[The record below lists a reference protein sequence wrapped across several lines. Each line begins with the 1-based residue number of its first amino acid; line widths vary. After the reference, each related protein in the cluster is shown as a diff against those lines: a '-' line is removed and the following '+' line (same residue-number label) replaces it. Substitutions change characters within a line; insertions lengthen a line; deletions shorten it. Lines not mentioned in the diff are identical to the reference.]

1 MTQHKSY
8 LLVTG
13 GAGFIGSHTVVEL
26 IKSGYIP
33 VIVDDFRNAEQSII
47 QALEQITDSRILYKN
62 IACQDEAGM
71 KELFQQYPFSGII
84 HFAADKAV
92 NESVQNPLK
101 YYENNIG
108 SLVTILKLAQEYNV
122 NNFVF
127 SSSCTVYGN
136 PKLASDSSMVTED
149 SAILNAES
157 PYGFTKQIG
166 ERIIR
171 DFTASNPGFKA
182 CLLRYFNPIGAHP
195 SGLIGELPQGIPN
208 NLLPYLMQTAFGL
221 REKLTVFGND
231 YATVDGTCVRDF
243 IHVCDLAE
251 AHVKALDWLQTKT
264 ETLVEVFNAGT
275 GKGTSVL
282 ELVNMY
288 EKLIPTP
295 LNWEFGPRRD
305 GDVPEIYSK
314 VDKINTVLGWKS
326 NYTVEDAILHAH
338 RWEENRLKNEK
349 K

>member
-1 MTQHKSY
+1 MINENTY

-26 IKSGYIP
+26 LSSGYTP
-33 VIVDDFRNAEQSII
+33 VIVDDFRNADKSII
-47 QALEQITDSRILYKN
+47 AALEKITGKEVLFED
-62 IACQDEAGM
+62 IACQQEASM
-71 KELFQQYPFSGII
+71 EALFKKYSFAGII

-92 NESVQNPLK
+92 GESVQNPLK

-108 SLVTILKLAQEYNV
+108 SLVAVLKLAQQYAV
-122 NNFVF
+122 QNFVF

-136 PKLASDSSMVTED
+136 PKLASSSSMVTEE
-149 SAILNAES
+149 SAMLPAES

-231 YATVDGTCVRDF
+231 YNTTDGTCIRDF

-251 AHVKALDWLQTKT
+251 AHVKAMDWLQTQT
-264 ETLVEVFNAGT
+264 DSIVEVFNVGT

-282 ELVNMY
+282 ELIQTY

-314 VDKINTVLGWKS
+314 VDKVNAVLGWKS
-326 NYTVEDAILHAH
+326 KYTVEDSILHAH
-338 RWEENRLKNEK
+338 RWEENRLQHEKN
-349 K
+349 